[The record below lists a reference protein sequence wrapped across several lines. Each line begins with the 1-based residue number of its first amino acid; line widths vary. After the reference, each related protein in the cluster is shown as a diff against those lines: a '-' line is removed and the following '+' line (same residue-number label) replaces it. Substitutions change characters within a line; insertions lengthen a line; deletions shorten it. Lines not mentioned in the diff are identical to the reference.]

1 MGEDR
6 RVPPLSRRV
15 SRAAS
20 GLRHAPG
27 GAQSLLAESP
37 QPDPHDGGPGQA
49 AAKDTASPDRP
60 PPLPKRV
67 PGAND
72 GPKPPMRVRQSP
84 LAESPPPDPRAPA
97 DDAPVPAAAKDT
109 TSPDRPA
116 SLPKRVP
123 GENDGPKPP
132 KRVPPPV
139 PPAALP
145 EPVAAARN
153 VVADPQDVTQ
163 PIPVIKASA
172 IGHLP
177 SPAVEKPAAQPD
189 RARQTDHP
197 PKTGRPSRPPAT
209 RERVSAPG
217 MSALATRPSG
227 QQAAERKVSAGRRY
241 RIAGVLIS
249 VLVILTAGAITFA
262 MSGLGA
268 PGTGRG
274 DQVSPAELRAE
285 AAART
290 MAAAW
295 VAGQVSKTALVSCD
309 PVMCQALMAEHFPAG
324 DLLKLTPAAPFPL
337 TSAVVVATATIRDQY
352 GSILG
357 SVYAP
362 TIIASFG
369 TGNAQVDVRVTAQDG
384 PTAYRTA
391 LSADLQKRKAAAASL
406 LRNSRYQITISGTA
420 RTQFVAGQV
429 DARLIITIAGLASL
443 HPVTI
448 VAFGAPAPGAS
459 PGTPLR
465 SVDLAETG
473 ETTLTPRSEDVQK
486 ALTLL
491 RAQNPPWR
499 PAWAEL
505 IQPPGGQSLLRIIF
519 AAPSP
524 LWLLTLPTP

>member
-145 EPVAAARN
+145 GPVTDARN

-172 IGHLP
+172 IGHQP

-189 RARQTDHP
+189 RASQTDHP

-241 RIAGVLIS
+241 RIAGALIS

-262 MSGLGA
+262 MSGLSA

-274 DQVSPAELRAE
+274 DQASPAELRAE

-290 MAAAW
+290 IAAAW
-295 VAGQVSKTALVSCD
+295 VADQVSSTGLVSCD
-309 PVMCQALMAEHFPAG
+309 PVMCRALKADHFPAG
-324 DLLKLTPAAPFPL
+324 DLLELTPAAPYPQN
-337 TSAVVVATATIRDQY
+337 SDVVVATATIRDQY

-357 SVYAP
+357 YVYAP

-369 TGNAQVDVRVTAQDG
+369 TGNAQVDVRVTAQHG
-384 PTAYRTA
+384 AAAYRSA
-391 LSADLQKRKAAAASL
+391 LSADLQKRKAAAAGL
-406 LRNSRYQITISGTA
+406 LLHSQISISGTA
-420 RTQFVAGQV
+420 RTQFAAGQV
-429 DARLIITIAGLASL
+429 DTRLSITIAALASQ

-473 ETTLTPRSEDVQK
+473 ETTLTARSEDVQK
-486 ALTLL
+486 ALTFLSAL
-491 RAQNPPWR
+491 NPPYR
-499 PAWAEL
+499 PARVEL
-505 IQPPGGQSLLRIIF
+505 IGPPGGQTLLRIIF

-524 LWLLTLPTP
+524 LGLLNPATP